1 MLHPDAEARYGISY
15 DQELSEEEAQVV
27 SLGVHAIF
35 CRSLR
40 GGGAL
45 PAMKLWIAKAND
57 LDRKRSKKPL
67 HEHADLID
75 ELSSVLNRY
84 LERRYFGCPLTAGNS
99 QSPYWSKS
107 GFQLH
112 TPCT

>member
-45 PAMKLWIAKAND
+45 PAMKLWIAKGERSGSQTQQEA
-57 LDRKRSKKPL
+57 LARARGSDRRT
-67 HEHADLID
+67 
-75 ELSSVLNRY
+75 V
-84 LERRYFGCPLTAGNS
+84 
-99 QSPYWSKS
+99 
-107 GFQLH
+107 
-112 TPCT
+112 